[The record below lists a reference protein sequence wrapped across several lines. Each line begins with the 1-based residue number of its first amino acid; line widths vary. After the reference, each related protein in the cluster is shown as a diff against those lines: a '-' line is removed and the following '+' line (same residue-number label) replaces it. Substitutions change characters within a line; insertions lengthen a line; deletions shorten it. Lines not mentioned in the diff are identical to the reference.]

1 MTEGKRGILYVF
13 YFEDLHKFFWPPPSR
28 SQPAH
33 EGGKWETPSH
43 RWRTSL
49 CCALAERGSP
59 FPLQACSGRPTSGQ
73 TDRQKAI
80 HAKCPKGWLCDCLG
94 EGLFS
99 WGKNHPCNHHESY
112 QECATWNQYQ
122 KQHYK
127 DGLSLALHR
136 PTATAPGADSELF
149 FLIDFS
155 ATTYPSP
162 SPASPRGWLA
172 RSPCLVPPGG
182 HGTAGTVPHGPAVTR
197 TDGCYTEQEK
207 YKPWALMA

>member
-1 MTEGKRGILYVF
+1 MSFILKICTNFSGLPHPGASLLMKEENGKLLAT
-13 YFEDLHKFFWPPPSR
+13 D
-28 SQPAH
+28 
-33 EGGKWETPSH
+33 GGQASAVLWLSAALPSH
-43 RWRTSL
+43 SKPAVEDPPQDR
-49 CCALAERGSP
+49 
-59 FPLQACSGRPTSGQ
+59 Q